1 MQRQKTKKR
10 KSKKKNNTL
19 TDEPI
24 EYKHYQPNNPL
35 TLYFKKLIEKKT
47 I

>member
-1 MQRQKTKKR
+1 MQRQKNKKR
-10 KSKKKNNTL
+10 KSKKKKNYL

-35 TLYFKKLIEKKT
+35 TIYFSKLIEKKKV
-47 I
+47 